1 MGNSKVRIGHVA
13 RCLFMSDR
21 HGLDFV
27 LPII

>member
-13 RCLFMSDR
+13 CGLFMSDR

-27 LPII
+27 LSII